1 MKSVGEALEL
11 PLDTRSKNGKAAA
24 FSSDSNFV
32 LFPHRFL
39 LEEAWEHSER
49 EGSEGEE
56 AWEEREEERE
66 EERRTR
72 TALERYC
79 LGDAHSLKHVL
90 PCLHHTTVSMSHSHC
105 HPACAVTCAGS
116 LDCCDMCCSRLS
128 PLTCAVTCAR
138 FLDSTIEAARR
149 ETGRQRVLVLL
160 ATDRQ
165 APLTHLIQSTIAMP
179 HVTVIHTSAA
189 HSVLQEFVNLTGA
202 RPPPPH
208 ASHVRVLLLLH
219 KLMQGARKMCLSCH
233 VPRMSSASPCHL
245 VMRLLLAAHVN
256 LSVYEIWQRDER
268 DIAQMLDHISKTRE
282 QVMDHESARVCERAS
297 CSQWQL

>member
-1 MKSVGEALEL
+1 VKSVGEALEL

-90 PCLHHTTVSMSHSHC
+90 PCLVRS
-105 HPACAVTCAGS
+105 AC
-116 LDCCDMCCSRLS
+116 R
-128 PLTCAVTCAR
+128 
-138 FLDSTIEAARR
+138 
-149 ETGRQRVLVLL
+149 
-160 ATDRQ
+160 
-165 APLTHLIQSTIAMP
+165 
-179 HVTVIHTSAA
+179 
-189 HSVLQEFVNLTGA
+189 
-202 RPPPPH
+202 
-208 ASHVRVLLLLH
+208 
-219 KLMQGARKMCLSCH
+219 
-233 VPRMSSASPCHL
+233 
-245 VMRLLLAAHVN
+245 
-256 LSVYEIWQRDER
+256 
-268 DIAQMLDHISKTRE
+268 
-282 QVMDHESARVCERAS
+282 
-297 CSQWQL
+297 